1 MSAVDLI
8 DLVYVTYAI
17 GVIIFMA
24 FLANLIRTYGLRTL
38 IGLFIPSV
46 AKAK

>member
-1 MSAVDLI
+1 LSAVDLI

-24 FLANLIRTYGLRTL
+24 FFAYKLTK
-38 IGLFIPSV
+38 P
-46 AKAK
+46 K